1 MMKNVVGK
9 VLIGTVVYFII
20 VWSLG
25 DEPGLAVISALVMG
39 ATAFAVATHNPKKK
53 WPNDRVE
60 KESHVVSDLH
70 GF

>member
-53 WPNDRVE
+53 
-60 KESHVVSDLH
+60 
-70 GF
+70 